1 MKITCRCGSTTMD
14 FPYLDESDFPDG
26 FEADCCKIDR
36 DGSAIIQSDVPPRSS
51 VEQWLNSTWLLN
63 RTRNGVWVPA
73 MACYNHYTGWMKRK
87 GLTPIVTVNRFGRLM
102 RGLCSSCRR
111 NSGKHY
117 LLEKYP
123 S

>member
-1 MKITCRCGSTTMD
+1 VKITCRCGSTTMD
-14 FPYLDESDFPDG
+14 FPNLKEDAFPDG
-26 FEADCCKIDR
+26 WETDCCFIDR
-36 DGSAIIQSDVPPRSS
+36 NQSAIIKSDEPPRSS

-63 RTRNGVWVPA
+63 RTRSGVWVPS